1 MTRKIRERALKAALK
16 GSTRYFIV
24 AAGFTRKNDL
34 LDVKNNIPSYRPGNR
49 TRHAEGILMK
59 LHGRKLKKIVIY
71 RVGNS
76 GEQLPIEPCN
86 ECRKLAQRLGIKIES
101 L

>member
-1 MTRKIRERALKAALK
+1 MKRIREKALKASLK

-24 AAGFTRKNDL
+24 AAGYSRKNDL
-34 LDVKNNIPSYRPGNR
+34 LDVKNNIPSLIPGIR

-59 LHGRKLKKIVIY
+59 LYGRKLKRIEIY
-71 RVGNS
+71 RVGHS
-76 GEQLPIEPCN
+76 GEKLPIEPCIA
-86 ECRKLAQRLGIKIES
+86 CKKLADRLGIRIES